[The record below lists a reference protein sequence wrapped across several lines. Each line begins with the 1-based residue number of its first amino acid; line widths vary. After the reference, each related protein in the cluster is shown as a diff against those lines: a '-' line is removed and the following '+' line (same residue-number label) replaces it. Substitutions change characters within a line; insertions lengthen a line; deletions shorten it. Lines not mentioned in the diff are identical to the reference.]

1 MKELSIEKLLKNK
14 ENPKLILE
22 AFEFAKE
29 IYKDKKRLSGENYI
43 QHALRVALFLDKMG
57 LDQKT
62 LITALLHDAIDDKPS
77 SIQEAELKEI
87 GKKFSI
93 EVSDLI
99 KKVSDLR
106 KIRYFLNMKLK
117 ERKTFTKEK
126 IENLR
131 KTFIAL
137 AGDLRVLLVELVS
150 RLDALE
156 HLGTLPE
163 EQRKIYSLETLE
175 IFVPIAN
182 RLGLGEIK
190 RLLED
195 GSFFYLFGDKY
206 KWIQNNTKEKYEERE
221 KYIRKFIPKLNKILK
236 KERIK
241 FIEINYR
248 AKSYWSTYRKLLKKD
263 MDIEKIHDLVAI
275 RIITQEV
282 SDCYK
287 TLGVLHKY
295 FKPISEEIDDYIVKP
310 KINGY
315 RSLHTSVYLD
325 KDHISEIQIR
335 TQDMHKEAEYG
346 VCAHWSYKE
355 KIDLKKEG
363 KKFEWVAGIP
373 KFYESFKLDFFKD
386 QVFVFTPKGDI
397 ISLPKT
403 STPVDF
409 AYAVHSDIGNHCES
423 AKILGKIVPL
433 SHELENADVVEI
445 ITNKNKEPSQDW
457 LRFVKTNMAK
467 SHIKK
472 IILQKNPGFSFPV
485 PNFIKKKVLEI
496 AEKFKKRKEE
506 KQKIIKEK
514 PQHIFIAGQKGML
527 INIAKCCNPKP
538 GDEVR
543 AYITKFRATVLH
555 KTSCENLRRLSEK
568 FPEKIIDANWQ

>member
-1 MKELSIEKLLKNK
+1 MKELSIEKLLKGK

-43 QHALRVALFLDKMG
+43 EHALRVALFLDKMKV
-57 LDQKT
+57 DEKT
-62 LITALLHDAIDDKPS
+62 LITALLHDAIDDKLS
-77 SIQEAELKEI
+77 LVQETELKEI

-93 EVSDLI
+93 EVADLI
-99 KKVSDLR
+99 KKVSNLR
-106 KIRYFLNMKLK
+106 KIRFSLNLNLK
-117 ERKTFTKEK
+117 EKKIFTKEK

-137 AGDLRVLLVELVS
+137 AGDLRVLLIELVS
-150 RLDALE
+150 RLDGLE
-156 HLGTLPE
+156 HLASLSE

-221 KYIRKFIPKLNKILK
+221 KYIRKFIPKLNRILK

-263 MDIEKIHDLVAI
+263 MDIERIHDLVAI

-287 TLGVLHKY
+287 ALGILHKY
-295 FKPISEEIDDYIVKP
+295 FKPISEEIDDYIAKP

-355 KIDLKKEG
+355 KIDLKKDS
-363 KKFEWVAGIP
+363 KKFEWVAQTP
-373 KFYESFKLDFFKD
+373 KFWETFKIDFFED
-386 QVFVFTPKGDI
+386 FVFVFTPKGDI
-397 ISLPKT
+397 ISLPKD

-433 SHELENADVVEI
+433 SYMLENADVVEI

-457 LRFVKTNMAK
+457 LKFVKTNMAK

-472 IILQKNPGFSFPV
+472 IISAKNSGFKIPIPSF
-485 PNFIKKKVLEI
+485 IRKKVLEI
-496 AEKFKKRKEE
+496 TERFQKRKEE

-527 INIAKCCNPKP
+527 INIAKCCSPKP
-538 GDEVR
+538 GDDVK
-543 AYITKFRATVLH
+543 AYITKFRAIVL
-555 KTSCENLRRLSEK
+555 
-568 FPEKIIDANWQ
+568 